1 MIKTPAAPP
10 TIFALASGQG
20 RAGVAVIRLSG
31 NTAGDALC
39 ALTGRPLPQPRR
51 ADRARF
57 GVPGSDQ
64 VLDDG
69 LALWFPAPASFTGED
84 VAELHIH
91 GGPAVIAAVLATLAT
106 LDGLRPAE
114 AGEFTRRAFDNGK
127 LDLTAAEG
135 LADLIAAETEAQRLQ
150 AQRQYGG
157 ELARLY
163 DGWRD
168 RLVRAL
174 ALIEAEIDF
183 SDEELPAGLTDQ
195 VLADARKLDQD
206 LKVHLA
212 DGRRGERLRDG
223 LFLAIVGPPNAGKSS
238 LLNLL
243 ARRDAAIVSDIAG
256 TTRDVIEVHLD
267 LGGYPL
273 NVADTAG
280 LRASSDAIESEG
292 VRRALHHAAHADLK
306 LLVLDGSDLRMDG
319 VPEDIARGLI
329 DDDTLI
335 VLNKSDLATLPFPQD
350 IEGRP
355 VFEVSV
361 KTGSGVDELL
371 AGLEVRVADRLAT
384 GAGLAPTRERH
395 RLALEDCRAALARVF
410 AVRDP
415 HGEME
420 LMCED
425 LRLAARALGR
435 ITGRIDVEDLLDVI
449 FGEFCIGK

>member
-1 MIKTPAAPP
+1 VTTVTHGPD
-10 TIFALASGQG
+10 TIFALASGVG
-20 RAGVAVIRLSG
+20 RAGVAIIRLSG
-31 NTAGDALC
+31 ARAGEALQ
-39 ALTGRPLPQPRR
+39 ALTGRQLPEPRK
-51 ADRARF
+51 AERARF
-57 GVPGSDQ
+57 CRPGLTQ
-64 VLDDG
+64 PLDDG

-84 VAELHIH
+84 VVELQIH
-91 GGPAVIAAVLATLAT
+91 GGPAVIAAMQSALSALP
-106 LDGLRPAE
+106 GLRPAE
-114 AGEFTRRAFDNGK
+114 AGEFTRRAFENNK

-150 AQRQYGG
+150 ARRQYGG
-157 ELARLY
+157 ELGRLY

-168 RLVRAL
+168 RLLRAL

-183 SDEELPAGLTDQ
+183 SDEELPAGLTEQ
-195 VLADARKLDQD
+195 VLIDARKLDDD
-206 LKVHLA
+206 LKNHLA
-212 DGRRGERLRDG
+212 DDRRGERLREG
-223 LFLAIVGPPNAGKSS
+223 LYLAIVGPPNAGKSS

-256 TTRDVIEVHLD
+256 TTRDVIEVHLN

-280 LRASSDAIESEG
+280 LRSSSDAIESEG

-306 LLVLDGSDLRMDG
+306 LLVLDGSDLRMEG
-319 VPEDIARGLI
+319 VPVDIADGLI
-329 DDDTLI
+329 DDNTLI
-335 VLNKSDLATLPFPQD
+335 VLNKSDLATLPFPAEID
-350 IEGRP
+350 GRP

-371 AGLEVRVADRLAT
+371 AALEERVAARLSMGT
-384 GAGLAPTRERH
+384 GLAPTRERH
-395 RLALEDCRAALARVF
+395 RHALEECRAALARVF
-410 AVRDP
+410 AVTDP

-420 LMCED
+420 LMGED